1 MFTPVRSRRSF
12 EEALDQIVEA
22 IVTGTLKVGERLP
35 TEREMAAAMGISRPT
50 LREALKILGEA
61 GIIAVQRRS
70 GGTFVRSD
78 EIPTELLAERRS
90 VVLDEVASVLEAR
103 RIVETNIAL
112 IAGRVATQEELDA
125 LAKTIELQRQ
135 HASDHDR
142 MLQIDKRFHLQ
153 LARASHNP
161 MLLDLLRTILRRSA
175 VARDMTPRAP
185 GDAELETAIH
195 ERTLAAVAS
204 RDPELIEQAMD
215 EHMSYLENI
224 WAEEIGGELGS
235 RGELATEPA

>member
-22 IVTGTLKVGERLP
+22 IVTGTLKVGERMP
-35 TEREMAAAMGISRPT
+35 SEREMATEMGISRPT
-50 LREALKILGEA
+50 LREALKILSDA
-61 GIIAVQRRS
+61 GIVAVQRRS
-70 GGTFVRSD
+70 GGTYVQSD

-90 VVLDEVASVLEAR
+90 VLLDEVPAVLQAR
-103 RIVETNIAL
+103 RILETNIAL
-112 IAGRVATQEELDA
+112 IAGQVATQEELDA
-125 LAKTIELQRQ
+125 LAKTIELQRE
-135 HASDHDR
+135 HADDHDR

-161 MLLDLLRTILRRSA
+161 MLLDLLRAILRRSA

-195 ERTLAAVAS
+195 ERTLEAIAS
-204 RDPELIEQAMD
+204 RDPRRIEQAMD

-224 WAEEIGGELGS
+224 WDQETGAK
-235 RGELATEPA
+235 RGNHV